1 MINCLATAQRH
12 YPFGRK
18 KVARNY
24 DGMFR
29 LGRIPLQV
37 MVDRGNHG
45 VIREAA
51 SLGSDEREK

>member
-24 DGMFR
+24 DGMFPPR
-29 LGRIPLQV
+29 RITLQV
-37 MVDRGNHG
+37 MVDRGNHD
-45 VIREAA
+45 VIREPA